1 MLKKFLGG
9 SKTKQELANEAKRI
23 AYVNKQK
30 YLARKIFP
38 LIQSQKT
45 VYDAQTALMAVGGY
59 VKTALVQKM
68 LETKVSDLK
77 IELANEKQKEIK
89 KAMDEILA
97 AVQGDEAEDVEKIL
111 MMMGD
116 KLAQFGANK
125 FLKQP
130 MSEVSAD
137 EFIA

>member
-9 SKTKQELANEAKRI
+9 SKTKQELVNEAKRS

-30 YLARKIFP
+30 DLARKIFP

-45 VYDAQTALMAVGGY
+45 VYNAQTVLTAVAGY
-59 VKTALVQKM
+59 IKTEFIKKM
-68 LETKVSDLK
+68 GEMKVSELK
-77 IELANEKQKEIK
+77 VELANEKDKEIK

-97 AVQGDEAEDVEKIL
+97 AVQDDEADNVEKIL
-111 MMMGD
+111 LLMSD
-116 KLAQFGANK
+116 KLAQYGANK

-130 MSEVSAD
+130 MSEVTAKD
-137 EFIA
+137 FIA

>member
-116 KLAQFGANK
+116 RLAQFGANK